1 MKIELVQV
9 GRWRQVV
16 QDRHLL
22 ERKEEEERLRSKVAE
37 VRSFFYLSS
46 GYSPEFVVIPR
57 ILFCFEKCWQMV
69 KRCGLWHKLSSPPPA
84 TATFTFFSKQKLS
97 HVWKTVFNSAN
108 FEKFS
113 KLAQLK

>member
-37 VRSFFYLSS
+37 VRSFFYRQ
-46 GYSPEFVVIPR
+46 FWIFNR
-57 ILFCFEKCWQMV
+57 ICFD
-69 KRCGLWHKLSSPPPA
+69 
-84 TATFTFFSKQKLS
+84 SKNPVL
-97 HVWKTVFNSAN
+97 
-108 FEKFS
+108 
-113 KLAQLK
+113 L